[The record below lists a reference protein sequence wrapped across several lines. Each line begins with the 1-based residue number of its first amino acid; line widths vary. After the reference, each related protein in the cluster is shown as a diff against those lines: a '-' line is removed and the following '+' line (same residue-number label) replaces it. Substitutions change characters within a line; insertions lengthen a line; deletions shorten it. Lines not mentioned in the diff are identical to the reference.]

1 VYLLLKKKAADV
13 LTWFFIV
20 YIAIA
25 SIAII
30 LAPVDMSLVD
40 PTRLTGKVMTWTW
53 ARMFSI
59 LPNTYSLIFLVGG
72 AAWSAVQYARKQGSG
87 NRVLGN
93 WLIAIG
99 GLLPGIGGSFTR
111 FGFVEVLFVT
121 EIIGITLIW
130 IGYRVMTPPP
140 SIPVSTPEAATD

>member
-1 VYLLLKKKAADV
+1 
-13 LTWFFIV
+13 
-20 YIAIA
+20 
-25 SIAII
+25 
-30 LAPVDMSLVD
+30 
-40 PTRLTGKVMTWTW
+40 
-53 ARMFSI
+53 MFSI

-121 EIIGITLIW
+121 EIIGISLIW